1 MNPILSIVIPV
12 YNAEKYLASALDSVF
27 NQSFENYE
35 VIVVNDGSTDNTTE
49 VIHPYIIKNRI
60 KYIKQEN
67 HGPSAARNRG
77 IKEATGD
84 FICFLDAD
92 DLLLPD
98 CLSDSVAILKEKPD
112 VGILFKNYFKIN
124 MGDTVED
131 SLTGHFEEANHWK
144 LFEKLGGLFPL
155 GIQDVWIIKEA
166 YFVLLLRNFVFLS
179 GTITRRQLLID
190 LGGFNETMRMGEDR
204 DLWLRIALNAEVAVS
219 KKPGSIYRRRSGS
232 LVENRELFLQS
243 QIYTPM
249 KNYYP
254 ENLNSEQTIAF
265 VKNQRNHYY
274 SYAQYLSQRYRSQKA
289 RDLLLECLRQIGW
302 NWGHYYIFILMLLPA
317 WSLRV
322 LRFLKQGSSIKI
334 GKNIK

>member
-1 MNPILSIVIPV
+1 MIPT
-12 YNAEKYLASALDSVF
+12 YNCSNHIAEAIDSALEQKYSA
-27 NQSFENYE
+27 NE
-35 VIVVNDGSTDNTTE
+35 VIVVDDGSTDNTNE
-49 VIHPYIIKNRI
+49 VIYPYINKDRI

-67 HGPSAARNRG
+67 SGPSAARNRG

-92 DLLLPD
+92 DLLLPN
-98 CLSDSVAILKEKPD
+98 CLSDSVAILKEKSD
-112 VGILFKNYFKIN
+112 IGILFKNYFKIN

-131 SLTGHFEEANHWK
+131 SLTGHFEEANHWN
-144 LFEKLGGLFPL
+144 LLEKLGELFPL
-155 GIQDVWIIKEA
+155 GIQDVWVIKWA
-166 YFVLLLRNFVFLS
+166 YFVLLLRNFAILN
-179 GTITRRQLLID
+179 GTIARRQLLID
-190 LGGFNETMRMGEDR
+190 LGGFNDAMRMGEDR

-219 KKPGSIYRRRSGS
+219 RIPGSVYRRKVGS

-254 ENLNSEQTIAF
+254 ENLNSEQTNVF

-274 SYAQYLSQRYRSQKA
+274 SYAQYLSQQYRSREA

-322 LRFLKQGSSIKI
+322 LRFLKQKLVKI
-334 GKNIK
+334 